1 MKTVRQLRQQLF
13 SNSNLYAVI
22 GCDEFTNEAAR
33 RFLYDMP
40 DQDAVFSVLQ
50 QGDCLLIY

>member
-13 SNSNLYAVI
+13 LNINLYAVI

-40 DQDAVFSVLQ
+40 DQDAVLNVLQ

>member
-1 MKTVRQLRQQLF
+1 MKTVRQIRQQLF
-13 SNSNLYAVI
+13 LNANLYAVI
-22 GCDEFTNEAAR
+22 GCDEYTNPAAR

-40 DQDAVFSVLQ
+40 DQDAVFNVLQ